1 MANTQK
7 RKSDILKGKFNTL
20 ARLFG
25 AQSGTKVG
33 IPCSGKWKGTTDYSV
48 KFNNGVRFYIS
59 NGMKYFEKN
68 LDEEIKAYS
77 AFESMK
83 SEIIEALQAFEAH
96 DNQIAVLA
104 GLSGYHV
111 LDIDYLKSG
120 DYLGWFYVIVD
131 INGERHTVKETGLH
145 FLIHNALKAEST
157 VEIYREAEEL
167 KQETVF
173 AKYIE
178 NPTFVF
184 HNYAFSFDSYT
195 ADNFLS

>member
-1 MANTQK
+1 MSDTK
-7 RKSDILKGKFNTL
+7 KHKSDILQEKFNTL

-68 LDEEIKAYS
+68 LDEEIKVYS

-83 SEIIEALQAFEAH
+83 SEIIEALQAFEVH
-96 DNQIAVLA
+96 DNQLAALA
-104 GLSGYHV
+104 GLSNYHV

-120 DYLGWFYVIVD
+120 DYLGWFYAIVD
-131 INGERHTVKETGLH
+131 INGERHTVKETGLY
-145 FLIHNALKAEST
+145 FLIRNALRAEST
-157 VEIYREAEEL
+157 AEIYREVEEL
-167 KQETVF
+167 KQETVL
-173 AKYIE
+173 AKHIE
-178 NPTFVF
+178 NPKFVF
-184 HNYAFSFDSYT
+184 HNNAFSFDGYT
-195 ADNFLS
+195 ADKLLK